1 MADAEQAPKILD
13 RGNGFESAR
22 NNLAGSGPLG
32 FLGQAGFEQLR
43 VGQDDPELI
52 VEPMKNG
59 REVRNGRD
67 GRSGRNARCAYG
79 LLRRHG

>member
-22 NNLAGSGPLG
+22 NNLAGPGTLG
-32 FLGQAGFEQLR
+32 FVRQTRFEQLR
-43 VGQDDPELI
+43 VGQDDPELV

-59 REVRNGRD
+59 RKVRNGRD
-67 GRSGRNARCAYG
+67 GRSDRNARCAYG